1 MGGDVNIRMALEAAI
16 ANNKYIEVKITVNKG
31 TVYWI
36 TGLSGAGKTTIGT
49 LLYENIRR
57 DKPNVFRLD
66 GDVGRWAYND
76 KVGYSR
82 EERLDGAY
90 RNARVCK
97 MIADQGIDV
106 VCCTISMYDEVRAW
120 NREHMENYKEI
131 YLEVPLEVLIKRDQK
146 GLYTSVRKGSVKDVV
161 GMDLQLEF
169 PKAPDVRI
177 VNDGALTPEEVVARI
192 IGA

>member
-1 MGGDVNIRMALEAAI
+1 M
-16 ANNKYIEVKITVNKG
+16 NKG
-31 TVYWI
+31 KVYWI

-49 LLYENIRR
+49 RLFERLREE
-57 DKPNVFRLD
+57 KPNVFRLD

-120 NREHMENYKEI
+120 NRENMENYREV

-146 GLYTSVRKGSVKDVV
+146 GLYTRVQKGSVKDVV
-161 GMDLQLEF
+161 GMDLKLEF
-169 PKAPDVRI
+169 PKHPDVR
-177 VNDGALTPEEVVARI
+177 VMNDGTLTPDEVVAKI
-192 IGA
+192 LEA

>member
-1 MGGDVNIRMALEAAI
+1 M
-16 ANNKYIEVKITVNKG
+16 TKG
-31 TVYWI
+31 KVYWI

-49 LLYENIRR
+49 RLFERLREA
-57 DKPNVFRLD
+57 KPNVFRLD

-120 NREHMENYKEI
+120 NRENMENYKEV

-146 GLYTSVRKGSVKDVV
+146 GHYTSVRKGAVKDGV
-161 GMDLQLEF
+161 GMDLKLEF
-169 PKAPDVRI
+169 PKHPDVR
-177 VNDGALTPEEVVARI
+177 VTNDGTLTPDEVVAKI
-192 IGA
+192 LEA

>member
-1 MGGDVNIRMALEAAI
+1 MKN
-16 ANNKYIEVKITVNKG
+16 TTG

-49 LLYENIRR
+49 LLYEHIKAS
-57 DKPNVFRLD
+57 KPNVFRLD

-76 KVGYSR
+76 KCGYSR

-120 NREHMENYKEI
+120 NRENMENYREV

-146 GLYTSVRKGSVKDVV
+146 GLYTSVQKGSVKDVV
-161 GMDLQLEF
+161 GMDLKLEF
-169 PKAPDVRI
+169 PKHPDVR
-177 VNDGALTPEEVVARI
+177 VMNDGTLTPDEVVAKI
-192 IGA
+192 LEA